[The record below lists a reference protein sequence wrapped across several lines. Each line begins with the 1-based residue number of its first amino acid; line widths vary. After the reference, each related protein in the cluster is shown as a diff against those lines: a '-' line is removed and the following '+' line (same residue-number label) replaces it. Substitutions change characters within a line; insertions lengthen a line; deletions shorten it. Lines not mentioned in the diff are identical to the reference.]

1 MAKVLVV
8 DDDVQIR
15 RIITDTLTANNHK
28 VVTACDGAE
37 GVSKALGEKPDLI
50 FMDLFMPKM
59 DGYSALEAIKNEPET
74 NTIPVVMVTAIGHEL
89 NQKLAGSLGSSGYIT
104 KPFTTK
110 ILLDAVVNF
119 AK

>member
-28 VVTACDGAE
+28 VVTANDGTE
-37 GVSKALGEKPDLI
+37 GVSKALAERPDII

-59 DGYSALEAIKNEPET
+59 DGYAALQAIKKEPTTE
-74 NTIPVVMVTAIGHEL
+74 NIPIVMVTAIGHEL
-89 NQKLAGSLGSSGYIT
+89 NKKLAGSLGSSGYIT

-110 ILLDAVVNF
+110 ILLDTVTSYT
-119 AK
+119 K

>member
-15 RIITDTLTANNHK
+15 RIITDTLTVHNHM
-28 VVTACDGAE
+28 VVTANDGAE
-37 GVSKALGEKPDLI
+37 GVSKALEEKPDLI

-59 DGYSALEAIKNEPET
+59 DGYAALEAIKKEPET
-74 NTIPVVMVTAIGHEL
+74 KTIPVVMVTAIGHDL
-89 NQKLAGSLGSSGYIT
+89 NKILASNLGSTGYIT

-119 AK
+119 TK